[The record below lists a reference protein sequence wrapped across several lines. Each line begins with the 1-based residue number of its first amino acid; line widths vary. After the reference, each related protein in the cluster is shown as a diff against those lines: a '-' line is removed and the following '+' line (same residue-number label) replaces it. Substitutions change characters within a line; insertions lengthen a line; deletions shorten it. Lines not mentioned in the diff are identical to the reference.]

1 MCSRPRNIRFFES
14 SARIVRTQSSPPC
27 LNVFYD
33 VDYDC
38 RNELVKNK
46 KKRKR
51 KKKREEIVN
60 EEPINEPRMH
70 VAFLRKIFL
79 CPNLHKYIRSRVY
92 VLVTALIRACVY

>member
-1 MCSRPRNIRFFES
+1 MF
-14 SARIVRTQSSPPC
+14 SAEKHPVLRIVCPNRSNPIVATLSKR
-27 LNVFYD
+27 FYD
-33 VDYDC
+33 VDYDR

>member
-14 SARIVRTQSSPPC
+14 SARIVATLSKR
-27 LNVFYD
+27 FYD
-33 VDYDC
+33 VDYDR

-70 VAFLRKIFL
+70 VAFFR
-79 CPNLHKYIRSRVY
+79 
-92 VLVTALIRACVY
+92 